1 MEGVED
7 LNTLHD
13 LYKKIEETRQK
24 MYQAYKNDPQ
34 SPEVLAISQTLDDL
48 LNKLE
53 RLKREKTQDGN

>member
-1 MEGVED
+1 MED

-13 LYKKIEETRQK
+13 LYKEIEETRQK
-24 MYQAYKNDPQ
+24 MYEAYKNDPQ

>member
-1 MEGVED
+1 MKD

-24 MYQAYKNDPQ
+24 MYKAYKNDPQ
-34 SPEVLAISQTLDDL
+34 GPEVLAISQTLDEL